1 MSQQRRTGTGDCF
14 ALDEDDGAR
23 QEVGADGY
31 VTLGVD
37 TYLFPLGGGDS
48 TVTGVHIVTDGT
60 IAGTFTLEVSNM
72 PRDPIQGGSGN
83 ITDWDTATVGA
94 WVKLDPST
102 AYIPTVGTGWSVTN
116 ATMTKTAGVG
126 GAFVDLVASGAKRY
140 RIKAVITTGGKVRVN
155 AHGKD

>member
-23 QEVGADGY
+23 QEVDADGY

-37 TYLFPLGGGDS
+37 TYLFPLGGDDS
-48 TVTGVHIVTDGT
+48 TVSGVHILTDAT

-72 PRDPIQGGSGN
+72 PRDAIQGGSGN

-126 GAFVDLVASGAKRY
+126 AAFVDLIASGAKRY

-155 AHGKD
+155 AHGKA